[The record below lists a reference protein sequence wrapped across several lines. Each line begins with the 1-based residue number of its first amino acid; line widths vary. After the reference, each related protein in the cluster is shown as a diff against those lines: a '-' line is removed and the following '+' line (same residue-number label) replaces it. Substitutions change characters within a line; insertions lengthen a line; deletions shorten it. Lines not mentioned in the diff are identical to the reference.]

1 MSVGPKEPRVGVF
14 ICRCGGQIDLSIDTE
29 RLASSAH
36 EEQDVVSTH
45 TLPYLCHPSGMDEI
59 AERIKKEGLDRVVI
73 AACSPRLYLQ
83 SFQETIEG
91 AGLNRLMI
99 DMANIREQVAWVH
112 FRDKEAATKKAE
124 DMVGMAIAKV
134 RNQLPDEH
142 GNVSVVNKSRCV
154 GCGVCESV
162 CNVNAITLAPDPA
175 YNDKRKATVNPKACV
190 GCGACVSACPTA
202 AMDQT
207 FFSNRQ
213 ILAQIERSLANKDEE
228 SAFPHILVFSCHW
241 CSYSSADQAGLM
253 RMEIDP
259 HFRTVRTMCSARV
272 DPEWVLKAIAS
283 GADGIM
289 ILAGVP
295 GRCHYEIGNLRT
307 RKRMTLLQM
316 VLKQY
321 GFDENRF
328 QVKYVDSDQP
338 EAYVRSVQ
346 EFMDKIKQLGPN
358 PIEATTIV
366 DPQRVELPYLKL

>member
-1 MSVGPKEPRVGVF
+1 MSAGPKEPRVGVF

-29 RLASSAH
+29 RLASSTQ
-36 EEQDVVSTH
+36 EEQDVVFTQ
-45 TLPYLCHPSGMDEI
+45 TLPYLCHPAGMDEI
-59 AERIKKEGLDRVVI
+59 AKRIKDEGLDRVVI

-112 FRDKEAATKKAE
+112 FRDKEAATSKAE

-142 GNVSVVNKSRCV
+142 GNVSIVNKARCV

-162 CNVNAITLAPDPA
+162 CNVNSITLAPDPA
-175 YNDKRKATVNPKACV
+175 FNDKRKATVNPKACV

-213 ILAQIERSLANKDEE
+213 ILAQIERSLANRDEE

-253 RMEIDP
+253 RMELDP

-272 DPEWVLKAIAS
+272 DPEWVLKAIGS